1 MQEDVEIPLDV
12 IDSYVKLTK
21 TLTEWGKHYANSKP
35 IVSDFV
41 YDEEYKKL
49 KAIELQ
55 YPEIIDPNSPS
66 QKVASDS
73 TDGFKKVN
81 HDIPMISIANSN
93 SLIELRNWSSDKDS
107 KGCTEKTME
116 FKMDGLAMS
125 LRYIDGKL
133 FEAVT
138 RGDGKVGDS
147 VFANILQ
154 VPNVPKTIPHTD
166 PIEIRGEVVW
176 LKEDF
181 KKYNE
186 YLESVGK
193 DLMSNPRN
201 GASGT
206 MKSKDPQE
214 VADRK
219 LHFVAYNIVDGSPND
234 THAQDLNYLRDVL
247 GFNISEYYVCPNT
260 DKVVSGAEYMEKKR
274 YSLPYH
280 IDGLVIK
287 VNDKSA
293 YKRLGGTAKTPHF
306 CTALKFPP
314 EEKVTKLLY
323 IEHSYGRTGAVT
335 PVAVVEEVEL
345 AMTKVNRASL
355 HNWDMVEYLGLH
367 EGCTVVIRKAG
378 EIIPEIVKCPE
389 TNRTKDDYEKLLSVD
404 GGLADA
410 DHDLMENPAHYDF
423 KWYNRPTTCKHC
435 GSLLR
440 NNTNRSGDELVAWVC
455 TNEACSVK
463 QFRQIVKFVS
473 KTSMNIMGVGE
484 SIIESML
491 SAGLIHDIADLYT
504 VTVDDLLKID
514 GVKQRSAEKAIDA
527 IKESKNAYLNQ
538 LLSGLGI
545 PNLGQTMSAPIADK
559 FKTMDAVIKATVS
572 ELESIDGV
580 GHDLAESMVEWFGK
594 NQVLVSKIIAN
605 GIALNAKPSRVKNDK
620 LKGLTF
626 IMTGTFDKLGRDD
639 FKDMVIE
646 NGGSIASSI
655 TKTVNYVLL
664 GESAGPAKVKKIDE
678 LKSKGF
684 DIKVIEDSDEF
695 LRMIK

>member
-1 MQEDVEIPLDV
+1 MQEDVEIPMEV
-12 IDSYVKLTK
+12 MDSYAKLVK

-55 YPEIIDPNSPS
+55 YPDIIDPNSPS

-73 TDGFKKVN
+73 SDGFKKVTHN
-81 HDIPMISIANSN
+81 LPMISIANSN
-93 SLIELRNWSSDKDS
+93 SLDELNAWSTDKDS
-107 KGCTEKTME
+107 KGCQEKTIE

-125 LRYIDGKL
+125 LHYRDGKL

-154 VPNVPKTIPHTD
+154 VPNVPKTISHTD
-166 PIEIRGEVVW
+166 QIEIRGEVVW

-193 DLMSNPRN
+193 ELMSNPRN
-201 GASGT
+201 GAAGT

-234 THAQDLNYLRDVL
+234 THAQDLDYLRDVL
-247 GFNISEYYVCPNT
+247 GFNISEYYVCPT
-260 DKVVSGAEYMEKKR
+260 TAKVIAGAEYMEKKR

-293 YKRLGGTAKTPHF
+293 YTRLGGTAKTPHF

-345 AMTKVNRASL
+345 ALTKVNRASL
-355 HNWDMVEYLGLH
+355 HNWDM
-367 EGCTVVIRKAG
+367 
-378 EIIPEIVKCPE
+378 
-389 TNRTKDDYEKLLSVD
+389 DDYEKMLSSNDGLL
-404 GGLADA
+404 DA
-410 DHDLMENPAHYDF
+410 KNTLRIYYERN
-423 KWYNRPTTCKHC
+423 WYNRPETCKHC
-435 GSLLR
+435 GSTLCQD
-440 NNTNRSGDELVAWVC
+440 TNRSGDELVAWVC
-455 TNEACSVK
+455 PNEACSVK
-463 QFRQIVKFVS
+463 QFKQIVKFVS
-473 KTSMNIMGVGE
+473 KTAMNIMGVGE
-484 SIIESML
+484 SIIEAML
-491 SAGLIHDIADLYT
+491 SAGLIHDIADMYT
-504 VTVDDLLKID
+504 VTVDDLLKLD
-514 GVKQRSAEKAIDA
+514 GVKQRSAEKVVDA
-527 IKESKNAYLNQ
+527 IKDSKNAYLNQ

-545 PNLGQTMSAPIADK
+545 PNLGQTMSGPISDK
-559 FKTMDAVIKATVS
+559 FKTLGAVSVATVA

-580 GHDLAESMVEWFGK
+580 GHDLAESIVEWFGK
-594 NQVLVSKIIAN
+594 NQVLVAKIIAN

-655 TKTVNYVLL
+655 TKSVSHVLL
-664 GESAGPAKVKKIDE
+664 GSSAGPVKIQKITE

-695 LRMIK
+695 LRML

>member
-1 MQEDVEIPLDV
+1 MVNEIEIPMNVLSDYSRL
-12 IDSYVKLTK
+12 IT
-21 TLTEWGKHYANSKP
+21 TLNMWGDKYAKGNP

-55 YPEIIDPNSPS
+55 YPDIIDANSPS

-73 TDGFKKVN
+73 SDGFKKVTHN
-81 HDIPMISIANSN
+81 LPMISIANSN
-93 SLIELRNWSSDKDS
+93 SLDELNAWSTDKDS
-107 KGCTEKTME
+107 KGCQEKTIE

-125 LRYIDGKL
+125 LHYRDGKL

-193 DLMSNPRN
+193 ELMSNPRN

-219 LHFVAYNIVDGSPND
+219 LHFVAYNIIDGSPND

-247 GFNISEYYVCPNT
+247 GFNISEYYVCLNT
-260 DKVVSGAEYMEKKR
+260 AKVIAGAEYMEKKR

-293 YKRLGGTAKTPHF
+293 YTRLGGTAKTPHF

-345 AMTKVNRASL
+345 ALTKVNRASL
-355 HNWDMVEYLGLH
+355 HNWDMVDYLGLH

-389 TNRTKDDYEKLLSVD
+389 TGRTKDAYEKLVSA
-404 GGLADA
+404 GGSLTDA
-410 DHDLMENPAHYDF
+410 DFELKENPAYFDF
-423 KWYNRPTTCKHC
+423 KFHVRPKTCMHC
-435 GSLLR
+435 GSILR
-440 NNTNRSGDELVAWVC
+440 NDTNRSGDELVAWVC
-455 TNEACSVK
+455 PNEACSVK
-463 QFRQIVKFVS
+463 QFKQIVKFVS
-473 KTSMNIMGVGE
+473 KTAMNIMGVGE
-484 SIIESML
+484 SIIEAML
-491 SAGLIHDIADLYT
+491 SAGLIHDIADMYT
-504 VTVDDLLKID
+504 VTVDDLLKLD
-514 GVKQRSAEKAIDA
+514 GVKQRSAEKVVDA
-527 IKESKNAYLNQ
+527 IKDSKNAYLNQ

-545 PNLGQTMSAPIADK
+545 PNLGQTMSGPISDK
-559 FKTMDAVIKATVS
+559 FKTLGAVSVATVA

-580 GHDLAESMVEWFGK
+580 GHDLAESIVEWFGK
-594 NQVLVSKIIAN
+594 NQVLVAKIIAN

-655 TKTVNYVLL
+655 TKSVSHVLL
-664 GESAGPAKVKKIDE
+664 GSSAGPVKIQKITE

-695 LRMIK
+695 LRMLD